1 MRRVMACALFAAI
14 GVATLSAC
22 GAVVLPLVGV
32 QLDAEGVPHVLLRP
46 CGDDKIR
53 GPGLQGFAGTNQAED
68 GGLLD
73 GENLSGWKV
82 PAEHAPGDVDF
93 PLFAPPSQWAAVQ
106 VGDQDLRADL
116 TYQISFG
123 KAEFNYEYT
132 GLVTFRL
139 TDIDALELGQVWA
152 DGRSMTRE
160 AFEELAEE
168 SC

>member
-1 MRRVMACALFAAI
+1 MRRVMVYALFAAV
-14 GVATLSAC
+14 GMATLSGC
-22 GAVVLPLVGV
+22 GAVVVPLVGV
-32 QLDAEGVPHVLLRP
+32 QLDAKEVPHLLLRP
-46 CGDDKIR
+46 CGDDKIQ
-53 GPGLQGFAGTNQAED
+53 GLALQGFAGINQAES

-82 PAEHAPGDVDF
+82 PGKKAPGDVDF
-93 PLFAPPSQWAAVQ
+93 PIFAPPSQWAAVH
-106 VGDQDLRADL
+106 VGDQNLRTDL
-116 TYQISFG
+116 TYQVAFG

-139 TDIDALELGQVWA
+139 TDVDALEPGQVWA

>member
-1 MRRVMACALFAAI
+1 MRRVLSCALFVAV
-14 GVATLSAC
+14 GVAALSGCSAEL
-22 GAVVLPLVGV
+22 LPLVGV
-32 QLDAEGVPHVLLRP
+32 QLDAKRAPHVLLRP

-53 GPGLQGFAGTNQAED
+53 GPSLRSVEARHAEG

-82 PAEHAPGDVDF
+82 PREHAPGDVDF
-93 PLFAPPSQWAAVQ
+93 PLFAPPSPWAAVH
-106 VGDQDLRADL
+106 VGDQELRADL
-116 TYQISFG
+116 AYQVAFG
-123 KAEFNYEYT
+123 KAEFNYDYT
-132 GLVTFRL
+132 GRVTFRL
-139 TDIDALELGQVWA
+139 ADVEALEPGQVWA

>member
-1 MRRVMACALFAAI
+1 MTRALFVAI
-14 GVATLSAC
+14 GVATLSGC

-53 GPGLQGFAGTNQAED
+53 GPGLRGIAGTDRAES
-68 GGLLD
+68 GVLLD
-73 GENLSGWKV
+73 DENLSGWKV
-82 PAEHAPGDVDF
+82 AGEHAPGDVDF
-93 PLFAPPSQWAAVQ
+93 PLFAPPSQWDAVQ
-106 VGDQDLRADL
+106 VGNQHLLGDL

-139 TDIDALELGQVWA
+139 TDVDALEPGQVWA
-152 DGRSMTRE
+152 DRRSMTRE
-160 AFEELAEE
+160 AFEELADE